1 MFRQKATVVH
11 DGIAGLA
18 VLILTTIIYTAKV
31 FRNLVSLDIQVLH
44 ASFFCCFHYRALLLV
59 D

>member
-1 MFRQKATVVH
+1 MLRQKGTVVH
-11 DGIAGLA
+11 DVIAGLA
-18 VLILTTIIYTAKV
+18 VLILTTIIYTTKV

-44 ASFFCCFHYRALLLV
+44 ASFHYRALLLV